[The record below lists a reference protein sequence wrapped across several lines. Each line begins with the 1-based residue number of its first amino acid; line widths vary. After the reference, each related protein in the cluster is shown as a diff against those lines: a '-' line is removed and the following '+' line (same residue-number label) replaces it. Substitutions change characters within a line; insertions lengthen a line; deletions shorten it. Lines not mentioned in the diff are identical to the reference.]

1 MNGACIWVRGRGGRA
16 DPLIRDQI
24 WAFHLHIARTTPGY
38 LCVSLAHIAHMCTHL
53 HIYIYIYTRSEL
65 LTCPLHRCTAICA
78 RCHILYIARPTLSVL
93 RCWHILH
100 MTECTIVLCT
110 ICHFALCEL
119 QHFVPCVNFAQC
131 AMHMRVHLQLG
142 NHLTTTTRR
151 PTAKWTITTN
161 LVKCGA
167 QPANKENMTSFLKR
181 VCCKIFT
188 APSPTTIF

>member
-1 MNGACIWVRGRGGRA
+1 MKGSSKKGSKYPFLSSTIVPTYSGAWNPVNGACIWVRGRGGRA

-38 LCVSLAHIAHMCTHL
+38 LCVLLAHIAHMCTHL

-100 MTECTIVLCT
+100 MMECILYFAPYVTLHFGNCNTLC
-110 ICHFALCEL
+110 H
-119 QHFVPCVNFAQC
+119 V
-131 AMHMRVHLQLG
+131 
-142 NHLTTTTRR
+142 
-151 PTAKWTITTN
+151 
-161 LVKCGA
+161 
-167 QPANKENMTSFLKR
+167 
-181 VCCKIFT
+181 
-188 APSPTTIF
+188 